1 MDIRPSVVKGV
12 CSTVRVEE
20 GAACVS
26 ANADARAAFV
36 TEAFDADLR
45 SDLCANLFGVAH
57 YAHFSTLSGFEGG
70 EGVEYKVERFL
81 VEVAKSLVDEEAS
94 DVEGAA
100 RERGESE
107 CQGKGDNKGFAARE
121 GVDKSAFVEHVVV
134 DDFEGEGA
142 LDDIELIARRELG
155 EMLIGVLDE
164 EGEREGLCQVSE
176 SFAVGRSEE
185 FLESAPLLG
194 VVVRFE
200 ELAVVVGCGKQA
212 LFVSLYAAA
221 LFAHGFALSVE
232 QLVELSALCH
242 EDVDVHL
249 RCVRL
254 GLPARDSA
262 ARRALCFARR
272 AIGRRGVS

>member
-1 MDIRPSVVKGV
+1 MGIRPSVVKGV

-20 GAACVS
+20 GAACAS
-26 ANADARAAFV
+26 ANADARTAFV

-57 YAHFSTLSGFEGG
+57 HAHFSALSGFEGG
-70 EGVEYKVERFL
+70 EGVEHQVKRFL
-81 VEVAKSLVDEEAS
+81 VEVAKSLIDEEAS

-107 CQGKGDNKGFAARE
+107 CQGERDNKGFAARE
-121 GVDKSAFVEHVVV
+121 RVDKTAFVEHVVV

-142 LDDIELIARRELG
+142 LDDIEPIARRELG

-185 FLESAPLLG
+185 FLESAPFLG
-194 VVVRFE
+194 IVVRFE

-232 QLVELSALCH
+232 LLVESGTLCH
-242 EDVDVHL
+242 EDIDVHL
-249 RCVRL
+249 R
-254 GLPARDSA
+254 GA
-262 ARRALCFARR
+262 AVGCG
-272 AIGRRGVS
+272 GR